1 MKGIKTKFSFSKLF
15 YNDKFVMVFS
25 ILVAFIIWFMVS
37 TTTQETTVFTVTDIP
52 ITLPELGNDL
62 QFFNTE
68 NMTAEVKI
76 SGNAIVVAGVTSSDV
91 YITASDTSEV
101 TSPGKYKLNLV
112 PKKTGVKTDYSF
124 ESTVSPS
131 TIEVYVDRY
140 VEKEINITDKIVV
153 DSVAEGKYAST
164 TTLAQQTI
172 KVTGAE
178 SFVNSISAPVLDN
191 LPPGD

>member
-112 PKKTGVKTDYSF
+112 SPVPKAL
-124 ESTVSPS
+124 STAFRRPPQNIPL
-131 TIEVYVDRY
+131 TIRCLRQQPLMR
-140 VEKEINITDKIVV
+140 
-153 DSVAEGKYAST
+153 GLLFT
-164 TTLAQQTI
+164 T
-172 KVTGAE
+172 
-178 SFVNSISAPVLDN
+178 
-191 LPPGD
+191 